1 MPERY
6 VVSGA
11 SSGLG
16 AAVARHLAARGDAV
30 IGVSRRPVVAGQWVA
45 ADLATEAGLAA
56 VPAAVGDAALDGLL
70 YMGGTW
76 ERGAFTADYAFERSG
91 LAETQGVLAVNLIAP
106 VDLARRLLP
115 ALARSAN
122 PRIVLLGALSA
133 HPGQATPEV
142 ANTASKSGLMG
153 AAEALRLALRGRGI
167 GVTVINPG
175 NVATDE
181 VLEDI
186 ATGRF
191 EAQEAIP
198 MADLLAT
205 LDYVLSL
212 SAASEVRVIDLAQR
226 SPGN

>member
-1 MPERY
+1 
-6 VVSGA
+6 
-11 SSGLG
+11 
-16 AAVARHLAARGDAV
+16 
-30 IGVSRRPVVAGQWVA
+30 
-45 ADLATEAGLAA
+45 
-56 VPAAVGDAALDGLL
+56 
-70 YMGGTW
+70 
-76 ERGAFTADYAFERSG
+76 
-91 LAETQGVLAVNLIAP
+91 ETQGVLAVNLIAP